1 MRPHCDKARAI
12 KNEMHSSSLS
22 QVRIFFTESEKNK
35 TPLADQCSCSN
46 SQWQHLFQT
55 LLRAVN
61 LALVSKDPKSEVQK
75 QGKATERG
83 WQRGSASAGRRRSK
97 M

>member
-12 KNEMHSSSLS
+12 KNEVHSSSLS

-46 SQWQHLFQT
+46 SHWQHLFQT
-55 LLRAVN
+55 LYSPEGSEPGFGLQG
-61 LALVSKDPKSEVQK
+61 PKI
-75 QGKATERG
+75 
-83 WQRGSASAGRRRSK
+83 
-97 M
+97 